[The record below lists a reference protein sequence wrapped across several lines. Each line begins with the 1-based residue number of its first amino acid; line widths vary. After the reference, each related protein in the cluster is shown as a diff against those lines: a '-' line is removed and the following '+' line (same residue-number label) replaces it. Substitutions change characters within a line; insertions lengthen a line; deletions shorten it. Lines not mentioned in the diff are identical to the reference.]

1 LESEERRVVP
11 FTRER
16 QEVAC
21 ARIHL
26 ATNQPDLALQRLEP
40 VLERATAGKRW
51 RHVIEILLLQALA
64 HAMQQEATQA
74 LDVLSQAVHLAEPEG
89 YIRSILD
96 EGAPMERILSRLR
109 KRERQHGPTPY
120 LEKLLTAFEQERQTQ
135 RAAGVPAKAS
145 QPLELLSQRELE
157 VLKLV
162 AQGLSNQQI
171 AQELVI
177 TTDTVKRHV
186 RHILSKFGV
195 RNRVQA
201 VNKAKEL
208 SIFDDNI

>member
-1 LESEERRVVP
+1 
-11 FTRER
+11 
-16 QEVAC
+16 
-21 ARIHL
+21 
-26 ATNQPDLALQRLEP
+26 
-40 VLERATAGKRW
+40 
-51 RHVIEILLLQALA
+51 
-64 HAMQQEATQA
+64 M
-74 LDVLSQAVHLAEPEG
+74 
-89 YIRSILD
+89 
-96 EGAPMERILSRLR
+96 
-109 KRERQHGPTPY
+109 
-120 LEKLLTAFEQERQTQ
+120 
-135 RAAGVPAKAS
+135 PAKAS

-201 VNKAKEL
+201 ANKAKEL
-208 SIFDDNI
+208 SIFDYNI

>member
-1 LESEERRVVP
+1 
-11 FTRER
+11 
-16 QEVAC
+16 
-21 ARIHL
+21 
-26 ATNQPDLALQRLEP
+26 
-40 VLERATAGKRW
+40 
-51 RHVIEILLLQALA
+51 
-64 HAMQQEATQA
+64 
-74 LDVLSQAVHLAEPEG
+74 
-89 YIRSILD
+89 
-96 EGAPMERILSRLR
+96 
-109 KRERQHGPTPY
+109 
-120 LEKLLTAFEQERQTQ
+120 
-135 RAAGVPAKAS
+135 
-145 QPLELLSQRELE
+145 LSQRELE